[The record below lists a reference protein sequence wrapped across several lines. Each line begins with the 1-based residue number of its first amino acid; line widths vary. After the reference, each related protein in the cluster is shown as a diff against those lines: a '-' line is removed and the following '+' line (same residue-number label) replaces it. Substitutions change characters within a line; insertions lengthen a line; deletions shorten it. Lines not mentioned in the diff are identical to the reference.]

1 MKSVLITG
9 ASTGIGSATVSH
21 FLNSGWKVFGLDKI
35 ESGEAPSENYEFIQV
50 DLADPAAIRE
60 AINKVRSNLEGSLN
74 ALVNNAAVQATG
86 PIAELDIADWD
97 QVMAVN
103 LRAPYLLAK
112 NLLASFAKGHS
123 AIVNVVSVH
132 AIATSADISAYAA
145 SKGGLMALTRSM
157 AIEFANLG
165 IRVNAVLPGAIDTQ
179 MLRAGLRRGKG
190 DPSRNQKLLEEKILM
205 GRIGKAQEVASAIH
219 FLADKSQSSYIT
231 GQSLVVDGGATAR
244 LSTE

>member
-9 ASTGIGSATVSH
+9 ASSGIGSATVSH

-35 ESGEAPSENYEFIQV
+35 EPGEAVFENYEFIQV
-50 DLADPAAIRE
+50 DLADPAAIQE
-60 AINKVRSNLEGSLN
+60 AINKVRSNLDGGLN

-86 PIAELDIADWD
+86 PLAELDIADWD

-112 NLLASFAKGHS
+112 NLLASFAKPHS

-157 AIEFANLG
+157 AIEFSDLG

-179 MLRAGLRRGKG
+179 MLRAGLNRGKE
-190 DPSRNQKLLEEKILM
+190 DPSQNQKLLEEKILM
-205 GRIGKAQEVASAIH
+205 GRIGEPKEVASAIH
-219 FLADKSQSSYIT
+219 FLADESQSSYIT
-231 GQSLVVDGGATAR
+231 GQSLVVDGGATSQ